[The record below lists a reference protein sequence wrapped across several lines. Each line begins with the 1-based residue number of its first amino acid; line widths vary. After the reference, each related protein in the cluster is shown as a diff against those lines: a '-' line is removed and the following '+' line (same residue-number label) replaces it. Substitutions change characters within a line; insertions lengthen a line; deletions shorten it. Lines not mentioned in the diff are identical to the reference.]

1 MTKSLSSQRVPV
13 TVLTGFLGA
22 GKTTLLNRI
31 LSGQHGKRIAVIENE
46 YGQIGIDNELVVQ
59 ADEEIFEMN
68 NGCICCT
75 VRGDLI
81 RILGNLMKRKNKFD
95 YILIETTG
103 LADPAPVAQTFFVD
117 DEIREAFR
125 LDAIVTLIDARHV
138 WEHLDTSGECQEQIA
153 FADVILLNKV
163 DLVSPADLDKLE
175 ARLRAMSRTARIY
188 RTLEAEVDIDRLLN
202 VGAFDLDAK
211 LELDADFLKEESPFE
226 WGGVYH
232 LDTGEYRFHF
242 KPGTDPEMDFV
253 LLPIASRNDEGFEIA
268 RRHALDRFTDE
279 PHKIAAGDGFAP
291 GIELQSFVF
300 GRNGGDYRLH
310 VSTTDEYGFFTQHV
324 PTEFRMKLTRDGTG
338 QEVEPMRSQPFAPGH
353 THDATVSSVGIV
365 EERPVDPRKLN
376 NWISKILREKGVDI
390 FRMKGILN
398 LKGLEQR
405 FIFQGVHMLFDGKQ
419 DRQWKDGESR
429 RSQLIFIG
437 RNLDRDELEEGFRA
451 CLA

>member
-1 MTKSLSSQRVPV
+1 MTKSFSSQRVPV
-13 TVLTGFLGA
+13 TVLTGFVGA

-46 YGQIGIDNELVVQ
+46 YGEIGIDNELVVQ

-117 DEIREAFR
+117 DEIKESFR
-125 LDAIVTLIDARHV
+125 LHV
-138 WEHLDTSGECQEQIA
+138 WEHLDNSSECQEQIA

-163 DLVSPADLDKLE
+163 DLVTPGDLDKLE

-188 RTLEAEVDIDRLLN
+188 RTRDADIDMDRLIN

-232 LDTGEYRFHF
+232 LEVGEYRFHF
-242 KPGTDPEMDFV
+242 KPGADREMDFV
-253 LLPIASRNDEGFEIA
+253 LFPIASGSDDEFEIA
-268 RRHALDRFTDE
+268 RRHASDCFTGESRKIIGGDRVT
-279 PHKIAAGDGFAP
+279 PSL
-291 GIELQSFVF
+291 ELQSFVF
-300 GRNGGDYRLH
+300 GRDGGNYTLQ
-310 VSTTDEYGFFTQHV
+310 VSTTDQYAFFTQHV
-324 PTEFRMKLTRDGTG
+324 PAEFAMKLTRDGSG
-338 QEVEPMRSQPFAPGH
+338 VEPKRSQAFAPGH

-376 NWISKILREKGVDI
+376 NWISTLLREKGVDI

-419 DRQWKDGESR
+419 DRRWRDDESR

-437 RNLDRDELEEGFRA
+437 RNLDRGELEEGFRA
-451 CLA
+451 CLV

>member
-1 MTKSLSSQRVPV
+1 MTESFPSQRVPV

-46 YGQIGIDNELVVQ
+46 YGEIGIDNELVVQ

-103 LADPAPVAQTFFVD
+103 LADPAPVAQTFF
-117 DEIREAFR
+117 I
-125 LDAIVTLIDARHV
+125 
-138 WEHLDTSGECQEQIA
+138 
-153 FADVILLNKV
+153 
-163 DLVSPADLDKLE
+163 
-175 ARLRAMSRTARIY
+175 
-188 RTLEAEVDIDRLLN
+188 
-202 VGAFDLDAK
+202 
-211 LELDADFLKEESPFE
+211 
-226 WGGVYH
+226 
-232 LDTGEYRFHF
+232 
-242 KPGTDPEMDFV
+242 
-253 LLPIASRNDEGFEIA
+253 
-268 RRHALDRFTDE
+268 
-279 PHKIAAGDGFAP
+279 
-291 GIELQSFVF
+291 
-300 GRNGGDYRLH
+300 
-310 VSTTDEYGFFTQHV
+310 
-324 PTEFRMKLTRDGTG
+324 
-338 QEVEPMRSQPFAPGH
+338 VEPIHSQPFAPGH
-353 THDATVSSVGIV
+353 THDATVSSVGII

-376 NWISKILREKGVDI
+376 HWISTILREKGVDI

-419 DRQWKDGESR
+419 DRRWKDGESR